1 MTTRFTIKAALI
13 SSALFMASQAGA
25 VTLSAT
31 KCGSVSDAAGCL
43 FENGNIANAGN
54 VATAQSVYNAAK
66 NPDIA
71 LNLLFET
78 GSAFPGTVTFDDASQ
93 TSGTWSLPGYL
104 VDYLA
109 VKAGNDFVLYKLAT
123 PASSG
128 TWTTAN
134 LVNNQGRLRQLSHL
148 TFFGTLAVPEPATWA
163 MMIAGFGLAGVGL
176 RRRKTTAQVWA

>member
-1 MTTRFTIKAALI
+1 MKYLSLALATAAFGAV
-13 SSALFMASQAGA
+13 SAPAGA

-31 KCGSVSDAAGCL
+31 LCNSVSDSAGCL
-43 FENGNIANAGN
+43 FENGNISNAGN
-54 VATAQSVYNAAK
+54 VTSAQNVYNAAK

-78 GSAFPGTVTFDDASQ
+78 GSAYPGTLTFDDASQ

-104 VDYLA
+104 VDFLA
-109 VKAGNDFVLYKLAT
+109 VKAGNDFVLYKLAA

-134 LVNNQGRLRQLSHL
+134 LVNNRGIRKQLSHL
-148 TFFGTLAVPEPATWA
+148 TFFGQQAVVPEPATWA
-163 MMIAGFGLAGVGL
+163 MMLGGFGLIGASM
-176 RRRKTTAQVWA
+176 RRRQRATVTYA